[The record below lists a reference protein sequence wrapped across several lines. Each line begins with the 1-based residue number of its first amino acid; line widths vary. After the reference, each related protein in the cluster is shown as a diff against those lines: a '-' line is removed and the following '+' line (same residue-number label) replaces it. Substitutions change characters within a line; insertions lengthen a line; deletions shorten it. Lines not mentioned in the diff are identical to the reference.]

1 MDIEVEFS
9 EEDRGRLAA
18 ALGRDDDVDAVAE
31 LVARAGAA
39 ELLAVATGRAVPS
52 TVTELR
58 AFRILYLLQK
68 GMSLADAG
76 PW

>member
-1 MDIEVEFS
+1 LDIEVEFS